1 MEGYDMRVFRQ
12 KDSCIA
18 VGSVCLSHV
27 QGWKGAETG
36 DAGDGPSHGSTGRGR
51 AGEDL
56 WGVPSMRGITGI
68 QGEGAESGSRKER
81 EGRRLWN
88 CGEEGYLNICTLF
101 GESH

>member
-1 MEGYDMRVFRQ
+1 MRVFRQ

-27 QGWKGAETG
+27 QGWKGAESRQPQYS
-36 DAGDGPSHGSTGRGR
+36 GP
-51 AGEDL
+51 
-56 WGVPSMRGITGI
+56 
-68 QGEGAESGSRKER
+68 